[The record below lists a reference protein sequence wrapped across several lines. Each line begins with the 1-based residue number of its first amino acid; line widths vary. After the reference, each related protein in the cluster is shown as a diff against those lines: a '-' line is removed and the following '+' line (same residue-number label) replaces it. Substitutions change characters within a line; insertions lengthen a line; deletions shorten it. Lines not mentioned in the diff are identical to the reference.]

1 MMQPGATAVA
11 DSTAREGEIFQEFE
25 QRIGSRSFNL
35 WVRDNASIEIV
46 DDQVTINVHNNFLL
60 NWLQQRHRPALTQ
73 SVQLVLGAAAE
84 IRFRVLAVAPAEVT
98 PAEATIVPPPSTATQ
113 CHASPQTAH
122 RPQPRQQPSQYSA
135 SQHPSDQLGLFR
147 SRDNVKQP
155 ARRPSP
161 LVAVPFSAI
170 AQYAVQQQNSADRRE
185 GRATPGDKPPGG
197 NEGVRAPGARTAG
210 GARSVGSN
218 GGCVPPAKPP
228 GGSVPS
234 GSHPPNGPLPSG
246 RRFADLCDFVA
257 GPGNQLAFAA
267 ALQVCEQPGVYS
279 PLVLHGGV
287 GIGKTHLLEG
297 IYRRMRVLNPSLR
310 VMFLSAESFANYFT
324 QALRDRTLASFR
336 QRFRGVD
343 VLMID
348 DIDFLDG
355 KRVIQE
361 EFLHTI
367 KQLETHQRQVALTAD
382 RHPRLLA
389 ESSEELVTRFM
400 SGIVCR
406 LESPDVDTRRT
417 IVARKV
423 SRLSSRFTDDA
434 IEFVVQRFA
443 LSVREMEGAL
453 NCLETYGLMTGKA
466 LTLAIARHVLA
477 DLERDCVR
485 IVRVAEV
492 EQAVCRLFSIGT
504 ADLRSPRRNRSVSQP
519 RMLAMYLARKM
530 TQAAYTEIGEHFG
543 GRNHSTVMSAEKR
556 VRDLLASNATVRAGN
571 QEWKLGDLVAS
582 LEQQLLTG

>member
-1 MMQPGATAVA
+1 MMQPSATAVA
-11 DSTAREGEIFQEFE
+11 DSTARQGEIFQEFE

-60 NWLQQRHRPALTQ
+60 NWLQQRHRAALTQ

-84 IRFRVLAVAPAEVT
+84 IHFRVLAVT
-98 PAEATIVPPPSTATQ
+98 PAEATPAEVSTTSPPATSAQ
-113 CHASPQTAH
+113 CHASPQTVH

-135 SQHPSDQLGLFR
+135 GQYSTSHHPSDQLGLFR
-147 SRDNVKQP
+147 PRDSGKQSASR
-155 ARRPSP
+155 RGP
-161 LVAVPFSAI
+161 LLAVPFSEI
-170 AQYAVQQQNSADRRE
+170 AQYAAQQQNSTDRRDV
-185 GRATPGDKPPGG
+185 RATPGDKPLRG
-197 NEGVRAPGARTAG
+197 NEAPGTPAG
-210 GARSVGSN
+210 ERSPNSN

-234 GSHPPNGPLPSG
+234 GSTPPNGPLPSG
-246 RRFADLCDFVA
+246 RRFADLSDFVA

-267 ALQVCEQPGVYS
+267 SLQVCEQPGVYS

-297 IYRRMRVLNPSLR
+297 IYRRMRMLNPSLR

-389 ESSEELVTRFM
+389 GSSEELVTRFM

-423 SRLSSRFTDDA
+423 ARLSSRFTDDA

-453 NCLETYGLMTGKA
+453 NCLETYGLMTGKT
-466 LTLAIARHVLA
+466 LSLAIARHVLA

>member
-1 MMQPGATAVA
+1 
-11 DSTAREGEIFQEFE
+11 
-25 QRIGSRSFNL
+25 
-35 WVRDNASIEIV
+35 
-46 DDQVTINVHNNFLL
+46 
-60 NWLQQRHRPALTQ
+60 
-73 SVQLVLGAAAE
+73 
-84 IRFRVLAVAPAEVT
+84 
-98 PAEATIVPPPSTATQ
+98 
-113 CHASPQTAH
+113 
-122 RPQPRQQPSQYSA
+122 
-135 SQHPSDQLGLFR
+135 
-147 SRDNVKQP
+147 
-155 ARRPSP
+155 
-161 LVAVPFSAI
+161 
-170 AQYAVQQQNSADRRE
+170 
-185 GRATPGDKPPGG
+185 
-197 NEGVRAPGARTAG
+197 
-210 GARSVGSN
+210 
-218 GGCVPPAKPP
+218 
-228 GGSVPS
+228 
-234 GSHPPNGPLPSG
+234 
-246 RRFADLCDFVA
+246 VA

-297 IYRRMRVLNPSLR
+297 IYRRMRMLNPSLR

-389 ESSEELVTRFM
+389 GSSEELVTRFM

-423 SRLSSRFTDDA
+423 SRLSSRFTDEA

-453 NCLETYGLMTGKA
+453 NCLETYGLMTGKT
-466 LTLAIARHVLA
+466 LSLAIARHVLA

-492 EQAVCRLFSIGT
+492 EQAVCRLFSIGS

-582 LEQQLLTG
+582 LEQQLQTG